1 MKLQNRE
8 LSWLSFNARVLQEA
22 EDPTVPLLERLRFLG
37 IFSSN
42 LDEFFRVRV
51 ATLRRMLRL
60 GGKAKKIIGEHP
72 KQILARIYDTVVQQQ
87 KKFESIYFG
96 LIDEL
101 EVHNV
106 HIVDETEI
114 TQEQGRIVSEY
125 FHRDVRPALVPIMI
139 DSVEEFPYL
148 KDRAIYLAVLLSDST
163 GKHKPR
169 YSFIEIPTDVVPRFF
184 VLPEMSGKKYVMLLD
199 DVIRYALRDIF
210 YIFPHDTHQA
220 YTIKMTR
227 DAELDIDNDLTE
239 SLVEKIQKSVKQR
252 SYGKPVRIVYD
263 ATMQPDLLKYVL
275 RRIQLHD
282 KKENLIPGG
291 RYHNFRDFMKFPVLG
306 LTHLT
311 YPKRPPLPH
320 PAFPANTS
328 MMSRMQQGDV
338 LLHFPYH
345 TFDYVID
352 LLREAA
358 IDPRV
363 ESIKMTLYRLAPKSM
378 IGNALINAANNGK
391 KVTVVMELQARFDEE
406 NNILWSD
413 KLSEEGV
420 RVIPGVQG
428 LKVHSKV
435 CLITRKEK
443 GKLTMYA
450 NVGTGNYNEITS
462 KLYADHSLF
471 TCDKRIVEEINEL
484 FNFFESSYKVAP
496 FKHLLVAPFQ
506 MRKRFLR
513 MIDDE
518 IAHAQH
524 GKPAAIWIKL
534 NNLVDEE
541 MVEKISEAAN
551 AGVQVKM
558 IVRSTCGL
566 LPDSLKGGD
575 NIKITS
581 IVDKYLEH
589 SRIIIFH
596 NNGDEKY
603 FISSADWMT
612 RNLNNRVETACPLYD
627 KNIQHELKTY
637 FELQLMD
644 NVKARIVNDAQ
655 DNQYAHT
662 PSNHPFRSQD
672 EIYNYLFD
680 TTVNGQTLS
689 QLPLVRKAG

>member
-1 MKLQNRE
+1 MKLHNRE

-22 EDPTVPLLERLRFLG
+22 EDPSVPLLERLRFLG

-51 ATLRRMLRL
+51 ATLRRMTAL
-60 GGKAKKIIGEHP
+60 GSKAKKIIGDHP
-72 KQILARIYDTVVQQQ
+72 KQILARIYENVVDQQR
-87 KKFESIYFG
+87 KFESIYAG

-106 HIVDETEI
+106 YIVDETEI
-114 TQEQGRIVSEY
+114 TEEQGRFVSDY
-125 FHRDVRPALVPIMI
+125 FHREVRPALVPVMI
-139 DSVEEFPYL
+139 DSVDEFPYL
-148 KDRAIYLAVLLSDST
+148 KDRAIYLTVLLVDST

-169 YSFIEIPTDVVPRFF
+169 YALIEIPTDVVPRFV
-184 VLPEMSGKKYVMLLD
+184 VLPETNGKKFVMLLD
-199 DVIRYALRDIF
+199 DMIRFALRDIF

-227 DAELDIDNDLTE
+227 DAELDIENDLTE

-263 ATMQPDLLKYVL
+263 EAMQPDLLKYML

-282 KKENLIPGG
+282 KKENLIPAG

-306 LTHLT
+306 LSALT
-311 YPKRPPLPH
+311 YPQRRPLPH

-328 MMSRMQQGDV
+328 MMARMQQGDV

-420 RVIPGVQG
+420 TVITGVPG

-443 GKLTMYA
+443 GRRVQYA
-450 NVGTGNYNEITS
+450 NFGTGNYNEITAR
-462 KLYADHSLF
+462 LYADHSLF
-471 TCDKRIVEEINEL
+471 TCDKRITDELEGL
-484 FNFFESSYKVAP
+484 FNFLESSYKVVP
-496 FKHLLVAPFQ
+496 FKHLLTAPFQ
-506 MRKRFLR
+506 MRKKFLR
-513 MIDDE
+513 FIDDE
-518 IAHAQH
+518 ISHAAH
-524 GKPAAIWIKL
+524 GKPAA
-534 NNLVDEE
+534 
-541 MVEKISEAAN
+541 
-551 AGVQVKM
+551 
-558 IVRSTCGL
+558 
-566 LPDSLKGGD
+566 
-575 NIKITS
+575 
-581 IVDKYLEH
+581 
-589 SRIIIFH
+589 
-596 NNGDEKY
+596 
-603 FISSADWMT
+603 
-612 RNLNNRVETACPLYD
+612 
-627 KNIQHELKTY
+627 
-637 FELQLMD
+637 
-644 NVKARIVNDAQ
+644 
-655 DNQYAHT
+655 
-662 PSNHPFRSQD
+662 
-672 EIYNYLFD
+672 
-680 TTVNGQTLS
+680 
-689 QLPLVRKAG
+689 